1 MFVELLNM
9 QALRMMPRSVQVQEL
24 QRGTP
29 LGVAVFRNFV
39 AHYHCYADFY
49 VALCTTLDGVDFT
62 LVFKEGRPYMEMRDA
77 IGLSKLPKGV
87 KGHSR
92 AQLSKARDEEDM
104 AQFLARG
111 VHPLAEDRSAER
123 IVLEQQY
130 GMALQLDEGMAY
142 YRSLTMEEQALL
154 LPRENLLGMG
164 QHEHYVC
171 NYYRMHEF
179 YAATCITRT
188 YVPFSLAFQ
197 AGCLA
202 HEHMRSTV
210 GREKQR

>member
-1 MFVELLNM
+1 MSPELMNM
-9 QALRMMPRSVQVQEL
+9 QALRMMPRHVQVQEL

-39 AHYHCYADFY
+39 AHYHCYAGFY
-49 VALCTTLDGVDFT
+49 VALCSTLDGVDFT

-87 KGHSR
+87 KGHTR
-92 AQLSKARDEEDM
+92 AQLSKARDEEAM

-111 VHPLAEDRSAER
+111 VHPLEEDRSAER
-123 IVLEQQY
+123 IILEQQY

-142 YRSLTMEEQALL
+142 YRSLTMEEQVLL
-154 LPRENLLGMG
+154 LPRENFLGMG

-171 NYYRMHEF
+171 NYYRMHSF
-179 YAATCITRT
+179 YAATCITRS

-202 HEHMRSTV
+202 HEHMLSTV